1 MRTNADAVTEILDD
15 TQLTDDIIESF
26 INSANVFVTAALG
39 TKGLTETVLTEIE
52 RWIAAHMI
60 VSTRERQSVKEEAGS
75 AKIQWAGVWGSG
87 LLGTTYGQTA
97 VALDTSNT
105 LAAIAKIKGNASIKA
120 IPNFE

>member
-1 MRTNADAVTEILDD
+1 MRTTVDLVKDILDD
-15 TQLTDDIIESF
+15 TELDEDVIESF

-39 TKGLTETVLTEIE
+39 TTLGTSLLAEIE

-60 VSTRERQSVKEEAGS
+60 VSTRERQSVKEEAGT

-87 LLGTTYGQTA
+87 LLSTTYGQTA

-105 LAAIAKIKGNASIKA
+105 LSAIAKIKGSASIRA
-120 IPNFE
+120 VPNFD